1 MKKQFLGAY
10 INFIPLFLVI
20 FESANFYAHHYIY
33 RPVVPRCAGCAMAH
47 PNFGR
52 SVNPISTRGDRLCPP
67 NYYWHTRIF
76 RPSDVPA
83 LFLSKENLN
92 KYYIIFKIQH

>member
-33 RPVVPRCAGCAMAH
+33 IYIYMYVV
-47 PNFGR
+47 
-52 SVNPISTRGDRLCPP
+52 VY
-67 NYYWHTRIF
+67 NYTYLL
-76 RPSDVPA
+76 D
-83 LFLSKENLN
+83 E
-92 KYYIIFKIQH
+92 Q